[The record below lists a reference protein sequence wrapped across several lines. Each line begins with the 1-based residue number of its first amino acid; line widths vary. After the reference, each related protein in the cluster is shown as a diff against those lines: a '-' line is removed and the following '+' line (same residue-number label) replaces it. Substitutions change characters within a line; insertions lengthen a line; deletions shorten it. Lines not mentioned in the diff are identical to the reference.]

1 MRLHAITDF
10 TADDLG
16 WSDAT
21 WIGEVDE
28 QAIVGSTLQ
37 LIDGARFH
45 RARLLVWRGD
55 QPRGFV
61 DIAAE
66 HGLVAVAELRESIG
80 QLPQVAPD
88 AAVGS
93 SPPISVVVYTD
104 DRPDQLR
111 NCLGNLAE
119 LEYAAFEILVVD
131 GNSASGLTAPVVESF
146 HELPIRLVDAGGRG
160 ISAARNAG
168 IEHARY
174 DIVAFTMDDAIV
186 DRRWLAQLARG
197 FSRADSVACVC
208 GLVPTAEVLTP
219 AQSYIDHRMAWARR
233 CHPMTWQLSSPRAD
247 DSLFPLSVAEFGT
260 GANLAV
266 RKDVVPRVGGFD
278 EGLGEGSPVRGG
290 EDVDFIARVLL
301 GGHAIVRQP
310 SAVVWSRVRPG
321 ADDVE
326 LQATNYGRG
335 LGAWTF
341 KSLVQR
347 ETALPV
353 LRRLRRWRRHLREV
367 ARIEPDGDATPDPV
381 LGRLRR
387 REMRGLVVGPLTL
400 AVSRMLGRKPAPL
413 KVEDADPTD
422 PMVVDPSGPVSAG
435 AFALAAVAF
444 GLIGAAGAVHVLP
457 SVLLAVAVAAFVLLG
472 PGSLVLSWYARL
484 PAYAVAALVPA
495 VGLAICLLVV
505 SGLLMAGFY
514 HPVSVLLGLTSVT
527 AVGGLARWAYLER
540 RRRSVAG
547 LAP

>member
-37 LIDGARFH
+37 LINGAPFH

-66 HGLVAVAELRESIG
+66 HGLVAVADLREAIN

-88 AAVGS
+88 TAVGS
-93 SPPISVVVYTD
+93 WPPISVVVYTD

-111 NCLGNLAE
+111 NCLGDLAK

-146 HELPIRLVDAGGRG
+146 HELPIRLVDPGGRG

-219 AQSYIDHRMAWARR
+219 PQSYIDHRMAWARR

-326 LQATNYGRG
+326 FQATNYGRG

-367 ARIEPDGDATPDPV
+367 TRIEPDGDATPDPV

-387 REMRGLVVGPLTL
+387 REMRGLAVGPLTL

-422 PMVVDPSGPVSAG
+422 PMVVDPGGPVSAG

-484 PAYAVAALVPA
+484 PAYAVAALVPT
-495 VGLAICLLVV
+495 VSLAICLLVV